1 MRFPHVPVRKQCY
14 RYILLQLSLQRLET
28 KNRTALLVRRN
39 LRVHWLVHWVFRNC
53 WGEWGVVWRANART
67 HARTQAPH
75 IVPCRS
81 LALSTDQN
89 WFHTKT
95 TPPSIR
101 SPGKSSVDTRSLRQ
115 IYSLVA
121 FNRYATTHTRTTHLC
136 ALSERA
142 PPCELALL
150 SRALA
155 LIKHYND
162 SVVDACEAVR
172 KFCAPSSGNYT
183 VLLPRVHRSPPPPQP
198 QSSPSHRGRPS
209 LSSCHREIIS
219 CPRLLRAPCARM
231 FNTSPNMQQY
241 S

>member
-1 MRFPHVPVRKQCY
+1 MGV
-14 RYILLQLSLQRLET
+14 
-28 KNRTALLVRRN
+28 
-39 LRVHWLVHWVFRNC
+39 
-53 WGEWGVVWRANART
+53 VVWRTNART
-67 HARTQAPH
+67 HAPKRRTS
-75 IVPCRS
+75 CRAVR
-81 LALSTDQN
+81 LRCQQ
-89 WFHTKT
+89 TKT
-95 TPPSIR
+95 GSTPKPPPSIR

-198 QSSPSHRGRPS
+198 QPQSSPSHRGRPS